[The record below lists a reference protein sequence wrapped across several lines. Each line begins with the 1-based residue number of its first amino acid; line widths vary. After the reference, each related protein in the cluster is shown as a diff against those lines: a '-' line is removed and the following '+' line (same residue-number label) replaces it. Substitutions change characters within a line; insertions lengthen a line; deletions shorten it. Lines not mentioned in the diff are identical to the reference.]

1 MQTRKPAFHRGYLA
15 PIQLLGAAAR
25 SMVLM
30 ARKLCYLSD
39 REHTVGW
46 SRFAS
51 LKDILFGKPKDPLDP
66 KVFHQISLIAFLA
79 WVGLGADGL
88 SSSAYGP
95 EEAYLALGQHYLLAL
110 PLAMMMAITVFVIS
124 TSYSQIIELFPTG
137 GGGYLVAT
145 KLLGEKAGLVS
156 GSALVVDYMLTI
168 AISVASGVD
177 ALFSFLP
184 SSVLGL
190 KLFTEVFLILGL
202 IFLNLRG
209 TKESVQFL
217 LPIFLLFVLTHAV
230 AITLGVGTQ
239 IGELPTVFTRSIDES
254 LGDVRGIG
262 ILATLAILLHAYSL
276 GGGTYTGI
284 EAVSNGLQI
293 LREPRAETGKR
304 TMLYMAIS
312 LAFTA
317 SGILLCYLLHQVSH
331 VPGETLNATLFA
343 KIYGVIFGDQS
354 ALAAALV
361 IGTLITEAA
370 ILLVAAQ
377 TGFIDGPR
385 VLSNMAL
392 DSWAPH
398 RFSLLSDR
406 LVTRDGIWFMG
417 LTSLGFLLYTQG
429 RVSLLVVMY
438 SINVFLTFTLSQLGM
453 CRHWWEVRITEA
465 SWLRKFWVNGLGL
478 LLTGTILIV
487 TVTIKFEEGGWVT
500 LLVTSCFISLC
511 IFVHAHYAQVRR
523 ALKRLD
529 DTLLTIPFQPNLKEP
544 VPPKHPTAPTAAI
557 IVRDFDG
564 VAVHALLTIPR
575 LFPNHFKNVVF
586 ISVGVIDSGQFKGQ
600 KEIENLRRAKEED
613 LKSFVEFANCL
624 GWYAEYRYSLG
635 VDLMAELEELCPAV
649 VRDFPRSVFFS
660 GKLVFQEENA
670 ISRFLHN
677 HTPATLQQKLQFA
690 GLDMMIIPIR
700 VFAEPQT
707 G

>member
-1 MQTRKPAFHRGYLA
+1 MG
-15 PIQLLGAAAR
+15 
-25 SMVLM
+25 S
-30 ARKLCYLSD
+30 
-39 REHTVGW
+39 

-51 LKDILFGKPKDPLDP
+51 FKDILLGKPKDPLDP
-66 KVFHQISLIAFLA
+66 KVFHQISLVAFLA

-95 EEAYLALGQHYLLAL
+95 EEAYLALGQHSLLAL
-110 PLAMMMAITVFVIS
+110 PLAIMMAITVFVIS
-124 TSYSQIIELFPTG
+124 ASYSQIIELFPTG

-168 AISVASGVD
+168 TISVASGAD

-184 SSVLGL
+184 SSVQGL
-190 KLFTEVFLILGL
+190 KLFTEVFFILGL

-217 LPIFLLFVLTHAV
+217 LPIFLLFVLAHGV

-239 IGELPTVFTRSIDES
+239 ISELPTIVSSSIEES

-262 ILATLAILLHAYSL
+262 IWATLAILLHAYSL

-304 TMLYMAIS
+304 TMHYMAIS

-331 VPGETLNATLFA
+331 EPGKTLNASLFD
-343 KIYGVIFGDQS
+343 KVYGVIFGS
-354 ALAAALV
+354 ESSVAASLV
-361 IGTLITEAA
+361 ISTLITEAA

-377 TGFIDGPR
+377 AGFIDGPR

-398 RFSLLSDR
+398 RFSLLSDQ

-429 RVSLLVVMY
+429 KVNLLVVMY

-453 CRHWWEVRITEA
+453 CRHWWEVGRNEA
-465 SWLRKFWVNGLGL
+465 IWLRKFCVNGLGL

-487 TVTIKFEEGGWVT
+487 TVTIKFAEGGWVT
-500 LLVTSCFISLC
+500 LLVTFCFISLC
-511 IFVHAHYAQVRR
+511 IFVHSHYARVRR

-544 VPPKHPTAPTAAI
+544 VPPKSPTAPTAAI

-586 ISVGVIDSGQFKGQ
+586 ISVGVIDSGQFKGHQ
-600 KEIENLRRAKEED
+600 EIENLRRAKEED

-635 VDLMAELEELCPAV
+635 VDLMAELEELCTAV
-649 VRDFPRSVFFS
+649 VQDFPKSVFFS

-670 ISRFLHN
+670 MSRFLHN

-690 GLDMMIIPIR
+690 GLDMMILPIR
-700 VFAEPQT
+700 IFADTQT
-707 G
+707 KQRGAAA

>member
-1 MQTRKPAFHRGYLA
+1 MGGSRLA
-15 PIQLLGAAAR
+15 
-25 SMVLM
+25 S
-30 ARKLCYLSD
+30 
-39 REHTVGW
+39 
-46 SRFAS
+46 F
-51 LKDILFGKPKDPLDP
+51 KDILLGKPKDPLDP
-66 KVFHQISLIAFLA
+66 KVFHQISLVAFLA

-95 EEAYLALGQHYLLAL
+95 EEAYLALGQHSLLAL
-110 PLAMMMAITVFVIS
+110 PLAIMMAITVFVIS
-124 TSYSQIIELFPTG
+124 ASYSQIIELFPTG

-168 AISVASGVD
+168 TISVASGAD

-184 SSVLGL
+184 ASVQGL

-217 LPIFLLFVLTHAV
+217 LPIFLLFVLAHGV
-230 AITLGVGTQ
+230 AITLGVGTR
-239 IGELPTVFTRSIDES
+239 IGELPTVVSSSIGES

-262 ILATLAILLHAYSL
+262 IWATLAILLHAYSL

-317 SGILLCYLLHQVSH
+317 SGILLCYLLHQVAH
-331 VPGETLNATLFA
+331 EPGKTLNASLLD
-343 KIYGVIFGDQS
+343 KVYGVIFGS
-354 ALAAALV
+354 ESSVAASLV
-361 IGTLITEAA
+361 ISTLITEAA

-392 DSWAPH
+392 DSWVPH
-398 RFSLLSDR
+398 RFSLLSDQ

-417 LTSLGFLLYTQG
+417 LTSLSFLLYTEG

-453 CRHWWEVRITEA
+453 CRHWWEVRRTEA
-465 SWLRKFWVNGLGL
+465 IWLRKLCVNGLGL

-487 TVTIKFEEGGWVT
+487 TVTIKFAEGGWVT
-500 LLVTSCFISLC
+500 LLVTFCFISLC
-511 IFVHAHYAQVRR
+511 TFVHSHYARVRR

-544 VPPKHPTAPTAAI
+544 VPPKNPTAPTAAI

-635 VDLMAELEELCPAV
+635 VDLMAELEELCTAV
-649 VRDFPRSVFFS
+649 VQDFPRSVFFS

-670 ISRFLHN
+670 VSRFLHN

-690 GLDMMIIPIR
+690 GLDMMILPIR
-700 VFAEPQT
+700 IFADTQT
-707 G
+707 KQRGAAA